1 MLNSYFG
8 PSWPE
13 VVQKYI
19 NILRCIRAIRLTNSN
34 YIMEDKGVTKVN
46 DS

>member
-19 NILRCIRAIRLTNSN
+19 NILHRIRAIRLTNSN
-34 YIMEDKGVTKVN
+34 YIMEDKGVTK
-46 DS
+46 